1 MIMAHGAGIDDAAF
15 VVLPLLVIVAVRWLN
30 RRQSPQQ
37 DEARD
42 LDLDGMELDVCA
54 PGE

>member
-15 VVLPLLVIVAVRWLN
+15 VVLPVLVIVAVRWLN

-42 LDLDGMELDVCA
+42 KRRMTRNDAAGSC
-54 PGE
+54 